1 MKKII
6 IILIVLYILYGVY
19 NIVTYNLVFIIH
31 YSRMLPWVELMLAS
45 VKKEYSKPHPQYSM
59 KEVSNED
66 MRYIHHIVKDSSP
79 FDELKLKHQLLTDL
93 KNNRTGIW
101 KSYSPLGEIIYI
113 GDKERV
119 NLPVW
124 WRCIRLLSKRP
135 VKIVIFS
142 HPSLRMM
149 PEPGRPVKAQHING
163 GYASKCDGRSIVIY
177 RKEELTRVLIHELLH
192 ASCSDPYHMD
202 TSDVE
207 SNTEAWAEMIQCA
220 MIAEGKMDKW
230 KACMRRQIE
239 YSLRQSATLRDNH
252 RVLSKADYAWRYTTG
267 KFDIWK
273 GLGLNIPDLPKK
285 YEPITSLR
293 LSIEEPLY

>member
-1 MKKII
+1 
-6 IILIVLYILYGVY
+6 
-19 NIVTYNLVFIIH
+19 
-31 YSRMLPWVELMLAS
+31 MLPWVELMLES

-59 KEVSNED
+59 KEASKED
-66 MRYIHHIVKDSSP
+66 MRYIHSIVNDSSP
-79 FDELKLKHQLLTDL
+79 FDELKLRQKLLADL
-93 KNNRTGIW
+93 KMNRTGIW
-101 KSYSPLGEIIYI
+101 KSYSSFGEIIYI

-135 VKIVIFS
+135 VRIVMFS
-142 HPSLRMM
+142 HPLLRMM
-149 PEPGRPVKAQHING
+149 PEPGHPVKAQHING
-163 GYASKCDGRSIVIY
+163 GYANKCDTRSIVIY
-177 RKEELTRVLIHELLH
+177 RKEEITRVLIHELLH

-207 SNTEAWAEMIQCA
+207 SNTEAWAEIIQCA

-230 KACMRRQIE
+230 KACMRRQVV

-267 KFDIWK
+267 KFDVWK
-273 GLGLNIPDLPKK
+273 ELGIKIPDLPKK
-285 YEPITSLR
+285 YDPITSLR
-293 LSIEEPLY
+293 LTPDEPTY